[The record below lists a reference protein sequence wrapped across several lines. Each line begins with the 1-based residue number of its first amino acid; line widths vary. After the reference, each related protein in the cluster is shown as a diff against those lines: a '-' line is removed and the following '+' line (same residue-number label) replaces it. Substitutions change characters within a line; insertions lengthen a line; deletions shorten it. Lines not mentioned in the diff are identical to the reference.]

1 VTPRAYRMSKRAEA
15 VEETR
20 RRIVEASLALH
31 SDKGILATS
40 WQDIAER
47 ADVAVGTVYYHFPTF
62 DELIPACSSLGF
74 EQAAPPRPEMFD
86 GLRSTRER
94 LDRLVRE
101 LFAFYERG
109 RGGIEAML
117 RDMDGVPVLARVA
130 EEQRTYL
137 RALVLGALDNRKAK
151 KEADLVEALLDFR
164 VWLSLAERGIRKEE
178 AVKTMTHL
186 LRCATEK
193 K

>member
-1 VTPRAYRMSKRAEA
+1 MAPRAYRMSKRAEA

-62 DELIPACSSLGF
+62 DELIPACSSLGV
-74 EQAAPPRPEMFD
+74 EQAAPPTPEIFD
-86 GLRSTRER
+86 GLRSKRAR
-94 LDRLVRE
+94 LEHLVRE

-117 RDMDGVPVLARVA
+117 RDMDRVPVLARVA
-130 EEQRTYL
+130 EEQRNYV
-137 RALVLGALDNRKAK
+137 RALVLAALGDRKAK
-151 KEADLVEALLDFR
+151 DEADLVEALLDFR
-164 VWLSLAERGIRKEE
+164 VWHSLVERGIRKEA

-193 K
+193 R